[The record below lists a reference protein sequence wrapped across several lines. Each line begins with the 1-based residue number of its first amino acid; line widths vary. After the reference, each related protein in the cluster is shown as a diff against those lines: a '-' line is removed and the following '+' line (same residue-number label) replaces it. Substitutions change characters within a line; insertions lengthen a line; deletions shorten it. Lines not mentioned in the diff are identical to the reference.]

1 MDKLTKEELANI
13 QGLVSEFNQVK
24 MQLGDTVISQTNILK
39 KVDELRVSYAEAEQ
53 ELVKIYGKDA
63 VIDIATGEVTEPTE
77 EIKEK

>member
-63 VIDIATGEVTEPTE
+63 VINIETGEVTEPTE
-77 EIKEK
+77 EIKE

>member
-53 ELVKIYGKDA
+53 ELVKVYGKDA
-63 VIDIATGEVTEPTE
+63 VINIETGEVTEPTE
-77 EIKEK
+77 EIKE

>member
-1 MDKLTKEELANI
+1 MDKITKEELANI

-53 ELVKIYGKDA
+53 ELVKTYGKDA
-63 VIDIATGEVTEPTE
+63 VINIETGEVTEPTE
-77 EIKEK
+77 EIKE

>member
-63 VIDIATGEVTEPTE
+63 VINIETGEVTEPTE
-77 EIKEK
+77 EVKE

>member
-63 VIDIATGEVTEPTE
+63 VIDIVTGEVTEPTE

>member
-53 ELVKIYGKDA
+53 ELVKTYGKDA
-63 VIDIATGEVTEPTE
+63 VINIETGEVTEPTE
-77 EIKEK
+77 EIKE

>member
-63 VIDIATGEVTEPTE
+63 VIDIETGEVTEPTE

>member
-53 ELVKIYGKDA
+53 ELVKTYGKDA
-63 VIDIATGEVTEPTE
+63 VINIETGEVTEPTE
-77 EIKEK
+77 EVKE

>member
-53 ELVKIYGKDA
+53 ELVKVYGKDA
-63 VIDIATGEVTEPTE
+63 VINIETGEVTEPTE
-77 EIKEK
+77 EVKE